1 MKQLSDQLQDCQAN
15 IEYLTS
21 ALAKTTSERNM
32 FKADAHA
39 KLVEHKLV
47 AERYLEIRKDYEIIK
62 KENIKLRDALKTLG
76 QDLDELMIENK

>member
-1 MKQLSDQLQDCQAN
+1 
-15 IEYLTS
+15 
-21 ALAKTTSERNM
+21 M